1 MSISYGAAGAI
12 AYSASAGAGS
22 VSPAYPSGITANQM
36 LVLVI
41 GMKPSTA
48 NSGSVTTPSGWTAVG
63 STTGQGGY
71 STTLGADTGNTNLF
85 FFVKDAVGTESGSL
99 SVTLSTSNVSWA
111 IIIRLATTGP
121 TAWSAD
127 AVFGAVSSGGTSPS
141 ATMGSNPGITAGDFL
156 ISAMCI
162 PTDVK
167 TPSQFSAE
175 SITATGLTV
184 GACTEIG
191 EPDSGTGNDIG
202 GYLAYAAATAGTAS
216 AAPVVGATAGGTTT
230 NVRGPVGLLRIR
242 AALVLAPADDEGITD
257 GSPAYGWES
266 YGDPDPIGVV
276 DTLATQITS
285 GTDYTQTPTDG
296 IGTADTAA
304 IARSLVTT
312 DSEGVVDSA
321 VSSVGRT
328 VAVTDAEG
336 ITDTRAYSQ
345 GKAVTDSEGIVDAPA
360 FARGITVTDPE
371 GTTDGFT
378 IERAVITTDASGTSD
393 SVLLESTWNRV
404 FTDPQGTTDGLTF
417 TASWVLGSTDAM
429 GISDGISIALAK
441 ALTDSEGTTD
451 AQTVAR
457 GIGLAVTDAEGTAD
471 GVTFATDRAFTV
483 TDTVGTV
490 DGVSFAINQVT
501 SDPLGVVDTAATALG
516 SGMDLT
522 YTGNDSMGIT
532 DGSPHLGW
540 EGSLTEGVGHTDTVS
555 TVKASLTD
563 TMGITDG
570 TPHFVIE
577 GAGPPDLVSITD
589 VVTISKFVTS
599 AIIINV
605 GDDMGIVEH
614 GAGMRQYGLLE
625 AETTGVAE
633 AVQVAKVAG
642 PTQDDMGIRDTI
654 TTDWTPDAGFNI
666 TKAVLDPVSGGD
678 AALVD
683 HQVGHAW
690 TIEITDTV
698 GSTESWG
705 LAFLNEAGD
714 NIRYSY
720 ESVLTYE
727 EVLIE
732 FSTVPPVI
740 EQVRLILNRAMF
752 GPRVRDEFW
761 KRAMFVPQPTQA
773 ALLLYRDGRVVETD
787 TLLSAEAQAAD
798 YIAGGGRDTILEADS
813 WQAEVLEAAG
823 YALEAVT

>member
-1 MSISYGAAGAI
+1 MPISPVTSGGAT
-12 AYSASAGAGS
+12 GS
-22 VSPAYPSGITANQM
+22 GNSTSPSWVVPAAAATGDVIVLCLALNNTDVIT
-36 LVLVI
+36 
-41 GMKPSTA
+41 GRPSTA
-48 NSGSVTTPSGWTAVG
+48 ANQSDGDSGAYASELYTVVVDGTTVTAGSTLSWTLSATRRWVTIGYLFRGADTSTPLATTTLVATGASGAVVSPSGTEAGYLVEVATHKSGATATTSWTAPSGWTSRAQVAAGAAYGPSAVIA
-63 STTGQGGY
+63 TY
-71 STTLGADTGNTNLF
+71 N
-85 FFVKDAVGTESGSL
+85 
-99 SVTLSTSNVSWA
+99 SN
-111 IIIRLATTGP
+111 P
-121 TAWSAD
+121 
-127 AVFGAVSSGGTSPS
+127 VSSGTYGGNTYTPNQTGT
-141 ATMGSNPGITAGDFL
+141 
-156 ISAMCI
+156 
-162 PTDVK
+162 
-167 TPSQFSAE
+167 
-175 SITATGLTV
+175 
-184 GACTEIG
+184 
-191 EPDSGTGNDIG
+191 
-202 GYLAYAAATAGTAS
+202 
-216 AAPVVGATAGGTTT
+216 
-230 NVRGPVGLLRIR
+230 IR
-242 AALVLAPADDEGITD
+242 AVYGVSLAAIP
-257 GSPAYGWES
+257 
-266 YGDPDPIGVV
+266 
-276 DTLATQITS
+276 S
-285 GTDYTQTPTDG
+285 GTDYTKTPTDG
-296 IGTADTAA
+296 IGTADAAA

-345 GKAVTDSEGIVDAPA
+345 GKAVTDSEGIVDAPS